1 MNKVI
6 IIYMLQKILYKDEIL
21 GLKKVLKEMLLF
33 FVLQIQEIEFVF
45 KIAEKALKYSN
56 LQFLVLEIQFS
67 VSGSGFSVLVP
78 APDKFNSLYSAL
90 DSLKIKL

>member
-56 LQFLVLEIQFS
+56 LQFLVLEFQFS